1 LNAGTDPYFSFH
13 TLDELLAGLTKSNGS
28 QSATAKS
35 GMGDSMNMSSG
46 SMGAMNMAS
55 DMAMDPNDIDYDA
68 FLANDARRSGGHPYR
83 TGRASPAAAGQ
94 RCVRDTVLDRSRCA
108 QR

>member
-1 LNAGTDPYFSFH
+1 MLHDFSFH

-28 QSATAKS
+28 HSATAKS
-35 GMGDSMNMSSG
+35 GMGDSMNMTSG

-55 DMAMDPNDIDYDA
+55 DMAIGSERHRLRRIPRQRPH
-68 FLANDARRSGGHPYR
+68 ARRSGGHPYR

-94 RCVRDTVLDRSRCA
+94 RCVRDTLLDRSRCA